1 MADINVKQLSKAIK
15 IDLDNLL
22 AQMKSAGL
30 SHQSETDIVSTED
43 KKVLLKFIKDSKKD
57 SKKTISLSTS
67 SQKIAKPNLSV
78 TRINSPDNEKK
89 SNVKQDFAGSIDFD
103 EAERK
108 RLNAQNESAE
118 EEKKKAEAKTKVVRK
133 TKQESQKKIP
143 QNPKKDKKTFKDSS
157 KEDQREQEGEKF
169 LAKNLEN
176 VQKFEK
182 PQEFIQRE
190 VRIPETIVVSDLAK
204 ELSIKSSDLI
214 KSLMNSGVMV
224 TLNQAIDQE
233 TAILV
238 VEELGHIGIPQEIES
253 EEEKILEHIVYEGDE
268 ELRNPVVSVL
278 GHVDHGKTSILDF
291 IRKSSV
297 ADQEEGGITQGIGA
311 YQVDHNN
318 QTITFIDTP
327 GHAAF
332 SEMRARGANSTD
344 IVVLVVAADD
354 GIKPQTV
361 EAIKHAK
368 AAKVPIIV
376 AINKCDLP
384 EKNISKIKNEMM
396 QYELI
401 AEDLSGD
408 TLFVEVSAIKKINLD
423 KLKEN
428 ILLQSEIL
436 DLKASYSDK
445 ARGVVI
451 ESKIDKGKGPVS
463 TILISNG
470 KLKRGDYFICGD
482 TWGKIRAMINYEGK
496 MVNEAFP
503 SMPIEIL
510 GMNSSAYAGAEFMVT
525 KDENEAKELTEF
537 RKNNNNQNK
546 VLAKDKTTLFEE
558 VKDKDELNIII
569 KSDVQGSSEALKM
582 AINKIEHKE
591 VEAKIILSDIG
602 MINETDVSLAKASN
616 AILIGFNVKPNRE
629 AKKLAEEQKIDIKY
643 FNIIYEAIDHVEKSL
658 SGLLEPD
665 IKETILGS
673 AEIQKVFKVST
684 AGKIAGSKVISG
696 EIKSKSKARIIRDGV
711 VVYSGEIL
719 TIFREKNQVKEVGSG
734 LECGISIKDFIDFKE
749 KDVIESYL
757 SEEVQ
762 RSI

>member
-1 MADINVKQLSKAIK
+1 MDKDKKKTLTISSNLKKK
-15 IDLDNLL
+15 IDTSSISTSGKKAFLVEKKKPFKNNKTFNKNTSATKVSLNPD
-22 AQMKSAGL
+22 AKKKSFAR
-30 SHQSETDIVSTED
+30 
-43 KKVLLKFIKDSKKD
+43 KFIEQQATKEFIKKD
-57 SKKTISLSTS
+57 NKPAGKSKLKLKGPIDKRDFKLTVSRALNVEEIEIKQRSL
-67 SQKIAKPNLSV
+67 ASV
-78 TRINSPDNEKK
+78 KRARLKEKK
-89 SNVKQDFAGSIDFD
+89 KPEG
-103 EAERK
+103 
-108 RLNAQNESAE
+108 
-118 EEKKKAEAKTKVVRK
+118 EEKKEFKKVIREV
-133 TKQESQKKIP
+133 KIP
-143 QNPKKDKKTFKDSS
+143 
-157 KEDQREQEGEKF
+157 EQIT
-169 LAKNLEN
+169 
-176 VQKFEK
+176 
-182 PQEFIQRE
+182 IQ
-190 VRIPETIVVSDLAK
+190 
-204 ELSIKSSDLI
+204 ELSNRMAEKSSDII
-214 KSLMNSGVMV
+214 KFLFNMKVVATINHNIDKDTAEYIVKEFGHK
-224 TLNQAIDQE
+224 AILEEKPKIE
-233 TAILV
+233 TAK
-238 VEELGHIGIPQEIES
+238 S
-253 EEEKILEHIVYEGDE
+253 KEKFEGE
-268 ELRNPVVSVL
+268 VRSRPPVVTIM
-278 GHVDHGKTSILDF
+278 GHVDHAKPSFLDSL
-291 IRKSSV
+291 RDSNVVSG
-297 ADQEEGGITQGIGA
+297 EHGGITQHIGA
-311 YQVDHNN
+311 YQVNTKGDKL
-318 QTITFIDTP
+318 ITFIDTP

-332 SEMRARGANSTD
+332 TEMRARGSKITD

-408 TLFVEVSAIKKINLD
+408 TLFVEVSALKKINLD
-423 KLKEN
+423 KLKES
-428 ILLQSEIL
+428 ILLQAEIL

-496 MVNEAFP
+496 IINEASP
-503 SMPIEIL
+503 SMPVEIL
-510 GMNSSAYAGAEFMVT
+510 GMNNSAYAGAEFIVT
-525 KDENEAKELTEF
+525 KDEDEAKELTEF

-546 VLAKDKTTLFEE
+546 ILAKDKTTLFDE
-558 VKDKDELNIII
+558 VKNKDELNIII
-569 KSDVQGSSEALKM
+569 KSDVQGSNEALKM
-582 AINKIEHKE
+582 AITKIEHKE

-629 AKKLAEEQKIDIKY
+629 AKKLAEEQKVVIKY

-673 AEIQKVFKVST
+673 AEIQKIFKVST
-684 AGKIAGSKVISG
+684 AGKIAGSKVING

-711 VVYSGEIL
+711 VVYSGEISS
-719 TIFREKNQVKEVGSG
+719 IFREKNQVKEVGSG

-749 KDVIESYL
+749 KDIIESYL
-757 SEEVQ
+757 SEEIQ

>member
-1 MADINVKQLSKAIK
+1 MEKDKKKTLTISSNLKKK
-15 IDLDNLL
+15 IDTSSITSSGK
-22 AQMKSAGL
+22 KSF
-30 SHQSETDIVSTED
+30 SVE
-43 KKVLLKFIKDSKKD
+43 KKKPFRQNKTFNKATQNPGVNTNPDLKKKNFARKFIEQQATKDFIKKD
-57 SKKTISLSTS
+57 NKPAGKSKLKLKGPVDKRDFKLTVSRALNVEEIEIKQRSL
-67 SQKIAKPNLSV
+67 ASV
-78 TRINSPDNEKK
+78 KRARLKEKK
-89 SNVKQDFAGSIDFD
+89 KPDG
-103 EAERK
+103 
-108 RLNAQNESAE
+108 
-118 EEKKKAEAKTKVVRK
+118 EEKKEFKKVIKEV
-133 TKQESQKKIP
+133 KIP
-143 QNPKKDKKTFKDSS
+143 
-157 KEDQREQEGEKF
+157 EQIT
-169 LAKNLEN
+169 
-176 VQKFEK
+176 
-182 PQEFIQRE
+182 IQ
-190 VRIPETIVVSDLAK
+190 
-204 ELSIKSSDLI
+204 ELSNRMAEKSSDIIKFLFNMKVVATINHNIDKDTAEYIVKEFGHKPILDEAPSMETI
-214 KSLMNSGVMV
+214 KSK
-224 TLNQAIDQE
+224 
-233 TAILV
+233 
-238 VEELGHIGIPQEIES
+238 
-253 EEEKILEHIVYEGDE
+253 EKFEGE
-268 ELRNPVVSVL
+268 VKNRPPVVTIM
-278 GHVDHGKTSILDF
+278 GHVDHGKTSLLDSL
-291 IRKSSV
+291 RDSNVVSG
-297 ADQEEGGITQGIGA
+297 EHGGITQHIGA
-311 YQVDHNN
+311 YQVKMEDNRL
-318 QTITFIDTP
+318 ITFIDTP

-332 SEMRARGANSTD
+332 TEMRARGSKITD

-408 TLFVEVSAIKKINLD
+408 TLFVEVSALKKLNLD
-423 KLKEN
+423 KLKES

-463 TILISNG
+463 TILINNG
-470 KLKRGDYFICGD
+470 KLNRGDYFICGD

-496 MVNEAFP
+496 MVNEALP
-503 SMPIEIL
+503 SMPVEIL

-525 KDENEAKELTEF
+525 ADEDEAKKLSEI
-537 RKNNNNQNK
+537 RKDNSAQNK
-546 VLAKDKTTLFEE
+546 ILAKDKTTLFED
-558 VKDKDELNIII
+558 VKEKDELNIII

-629 AKKLAEEQKIDIKY
+629 AKKLAEEQKVDIKY
-643 FNIIYEAIDHVEKSL
+643 FNIIYEAIDHVERSL

-665 IKETILGS
+665 IKETVLGS

-711 VVYSGEIL
+711 VVYNGEIL
-719 TIFREKNQVKEVGSG
+719 SIYREKNQVKEVGTG

-757 SEEVQ
+757 AEEIQ

>member
-1 MADINVKQLSKAIK
+1 MDKDKKKTLTISSNLKKK
-15 IDLDNLL
+15 IDT
-22 AQMKSAGL
+22 S
-30 SHQSETDIVSTED
+30 SI
-43 KKVLLKFIKDSKKD
+43 
-57 SKKTISLSTS
+57 STS
-67 SQKIAKPNLSV
+67 GKKSFLVEKKKPFRPNKSLNKSSVSPNLS
-78 TRINSPDNEKK
+78 TNTDLKK
-89 SNVKQDFAGSIDFD
+89 KNFARKFVEQQATKEFIKKDDKPAGKSKLKLKGPVDKRDFKLTVSRALNVEEIEIKQRSLASV
-103 EAERK
+103 K
-108 RLNAQNESAE
+108 RARLK
-118 EEKKKAEAKTKVVRK
+118 EKKKPDGAEKKEFKKVIKEVKIPEQITIQELSNRMAEKSNDIIKFLFNMKVVATINHNIDK
-133 TKQESQKKIP
+133 DTAEYIVKEFGH
-143 QNPKKDKKTFKDSS
+143 NPII
-157 KEDQREQEGEKF
+157 E
-169 LAKNLEN
+169 
-176 VQKFEK
+176 EK
-182 PQEFIQRE
+182 PSITTTKSEKKFVGE
-190 VRIPETIVVSDLAK
+190 VKNRP
-204 ELSIKSSDLI
+204 
-214 KSLMNSGVMV
+214 
-224 TLNQAIDQE
+224 
-233 TAILV
+233 
-238 VEELGHIGIPQEIES
+238 
-253 EEEKILEHIVYEGDE
+253 
-268 ELRNPVVSVL
+268 PVVTIM
-278 GHVDHGKTSILDF
+278 GHVDHGKTSLLDSL
-291 IRKSSV
+291 RDTDVVSG
-297 ADQEEGGITQGIGA
+297 EHGGITQHIGA
-311 YQVDHNN
+311 YQVKTDDNKI
-318 QTITFIDTP
+318 ITFIDTP

-332 SEMRARGANSTD
+332 TEMRARGSKITD

-384 EKNISKIKNEMM
+384 EKNIGKIKNEMM

-408 TLFVEVSAIKKINLD
+408 TLFVELSALKKTNLN
-423 KLKEN
+423 KLKES

-436 DLKASYSDK
+436 DLKASFSDK

-470 KLKRGDYFICGD
+470 KLKTGDHFICGD
-482 TWGKIRAMINYEGK
+482 TYGKIRAMINYEGK
-496 MVNEAFP
+496 SVKEALP
-503 SMPIEIL
+503 SMPVEIL

-525 KDENEAKELTEF
+525 KDEDEAKQLVEF
-537 RKNNNNQNK
+537 KKNDSAQNK
-546 VLAKDKTTLFEE
+546 ILPKDRTTLFED

-582 AINKIEHKE
+582 AINKIDHNE

-616 AILIGFNVKPNRE
+616 ATLIGFNVKPNRE
-629 AKKLAEEQKIDIKY
+629 AKKLAEEQKINIKY

-665 IKETILGS
+665 VKETVLGS
-673 AEIQKVFKVST
+673 AEIQQIFKVST

-711 VVYSGEIL
+711 VVYNGEIL
-719 TIFREKNQVKEVGSG
+719 SIFREKNQVKEVGSG

-757 SEEVQ
+757 SEEIQ

>member
-1 MADINVKQLSKAIK
+1 MEKDKKKTLTISSGLKKK
-15 IDLDNLL
+15 ID
-22 AQMKSAGL
+22 
-30 SHQSETDIVSTED
+30 
-43 KKVLLKFIKDSKKD
+43 
-57 SKKTISLSTS
+57 TS
-67 SQKIAKPNLSV
+67 SITTSG
-78 TRINSPDNEKK
+78 KK
-89 SNVKQDFAGSIDFD
+89 SFSV
-103 EAERK
+103 
-108 RLNAQNESAE
+108 
-118 EEKKKAEAKTKVVRK
+118 EKKKPYRHNKSINKSSSAPNVNINLDIKKKNFARKFIEQQATKDF
-133 TKQESQKKIP
+133 I
-143 QNPKKDKKTFKDSS
+143 KKDNKPAGKSKLKLKGPVDKRDFK
-157 KEDQREQEGEKF
+157 
-169 LAKNLEN
+169 L
-176 VQKFEK
+176 
-182 PQEFIQRE
+182 
-190 VRIPETIVVSDLAK
+190 TVSRA
-204 ELSIKSSDLI
+204 
-214 KSLMNSGVMV
+214 
-224 TLNQAIDQE
+224 LN
-233 TAILV
+233 
-238 VEELGHIGIPQEIES
+238 VEEIEIKQRS
-253 EEEKILEHIVYEGDE
+253 LASVKRARLKEKRKPEGDE
-268 ELRNPVVSVL
+268 KKEFKKVIREVKIPEQITIQELSNRMAEKSNDIIKFLFNMKVVATINHNIDKDTAEYIVKEFGHKPIIEEKPTLNTNKSKEKFMGEVKNRPPVVTIM
-278 GHVDHGKTSILDF
+278 GHVDHGKTSLLDSL
-291 IRKSSV
+291 RDSNVVSG
-297 ADQEEGGITQGIGA
+297 EHGGITQHIGA
-311 YQVDHNN
+311 YQVKADENKL
-318 QTITFIDTP
+318 ITFIDTP

-332 SEMRARGANSTD
+332 TEMRARGSKITD

-408 TLFVEVSAIKKINLD
+408 TLFVEVSALKKLNLD
-423 KLKEN
+423 KLKES

-482 TWGKIRAMINYEGK
+482 TWGKIRAMIDYEGK
-496 MVNEAFP
+496 MVNEALP
-503 SMPIEIL
+503 SMPVEIL
-510 GMNSSAYAGAEFMVT
+510 GMNSSAYAGAELMVT
-525 KDENEAKELTEF
+525 KDEDEAKELTEF
-537 RKNNNNQNK
+537 RKNNNNKNK
-546 VLAKDKTTLFEE
+546 ILPKDKTTLFED

-582 AINKIEHKE
+582 AINKIEHNE

-629 AKKLAEEQKIDIKY
+629 AKKLAEEQKIEIKY

-658 SGLLEPD
+658 SGLLEPEV
-665 IKETILGS
+665 KETILGN
-673 AEIQKVFKVST
+673 AEIQKIFKVSN

-711 VVYSGEIL
+711 VIYNGEIL
-719 TIFREKNQVKEVGSG
+719 SIFREKNQVKEVGTG
-734 LECGISIKDFIDFKE
+734 LECGISLKDFIDFKE

-757 SEEVQ
+757 SEKIQ